1 MSQKL
6 IGVAV
11 RGDNASELVN
21 TIEQAERQGIHAAW
35 MTTGGAR
42 LDSIT
47 VFAAAAQRTERMHL
61 APFGRTFYRRWDH
74 DVITARRVRH
84 PKRIPHNRLGFPLPS
99 A

>member
-1 MSQKL
+1 MALTLAEANRVIQAAIAK
-6 IGVAV
+6 AE
-11 RGDNASELVN
+11 ELNV
-21 TIEQAERQGIHAAW
+21 
-35 MTTGGAR
+35 
-42 LDSIT
+42 
-47 VFAAAAQRTERMHL
+47 HL